1 MRSRDRIYNLRR
13 RLFGSYIID
22 DPNPIAEGAPYTYFL
37 PTENELLAL
46 QPGDAVKLVFRSRP
60 PGLEW
65 DAERMWVELSAVDG
79 GLLQGTLDND
89 PFDMPQLK
97 AGDVVSFRRADVIAI
112 RWDEARASA
121 PPPPSARRDYWDRCM
136 VDSCVLAGRS
146 LVDYLYREEP
156 DMAQPDDKY
165 PDSGWRIRGTDAGI
179 AEDERQGESPQY
191 VALGAVLNRDD
202 SWLAFIDEPAGS
214 RFIRD
219 LQTHKFVV
227 CEE

>member
-1 MRSRDRIYNLRR
+1 MRWRDRIYNLRR
-13 RLFGSYIID
+13 RLFGSYTID

-46 QPGDAVKLVFRSRP
+46 QPGDLVKLVFRSHP

-65 DAERMWVELSAVDG
+65 DAERMWVKLSAVNRG
-79 GLLQGTLDND
+79 QLLGTLDNE
-89 PFDMPQLK
+89 PSDMPQLK
-97 AGDVVSFRRADVIAI
+97 AGDIVSFRRADIIAI
-112 RWDEARASA
+112 LWDEARTIS
-121 PPPPSARRDYWDRCM
+121 PPPPSARRDYWHRCM

-156 DMAQPDDKY
+156 DMAQPEDKY
-165 PDSGWRIRGTDAGI
+165 PDSGWRIRGADEAI
-179 AEDERQGESPQY
+179 AEDERQEDGPQY

-202 SWLAFIDEPAGS
+202 SWLELIDEPAGS

-219 LQTHKFVV
+219 LETHKFVV
-227 CEE
+227 CDD